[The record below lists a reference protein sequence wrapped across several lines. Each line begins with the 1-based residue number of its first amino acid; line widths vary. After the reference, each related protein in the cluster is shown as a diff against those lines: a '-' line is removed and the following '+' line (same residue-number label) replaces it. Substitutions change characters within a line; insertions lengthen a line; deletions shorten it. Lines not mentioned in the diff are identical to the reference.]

1 MIIEI
6 ALIIGLLVTISICV
20 YWIYRS
26 GRGTQA
32 ALDSLGALNE
42 KQKIVEEA
50 KKKWNE
56 DVDRIAARREY
67 ARKWLLDEIHER
79 EVPPTRKSLL

>member
-1 MIIEI
+1 MITEV
-6 ALIIGLLVTISICV
+6 ALIIGLLVTIAICV
-20 YWIYRS
+20 YWVYRS

-42 KQKIVEEA
+42 KQAIVEA
-50 KKKWNE
+50 ARKKWNE
-56 DVDRIAARREY
+56 DVDRVAARREY

-79 EVPPTRKSLL
+79 QIPPTRKSLL